1 MVISVSRPEQTVASG
16 SKVSPSALD
25 TPRDDSRAALA
36 AEGSRPWLR
45 EYPSGVPY
53 EIGPL
58 PYASLIALL
67 DDSVRRFADRPAFS
81 NLGAV
86 ITYEEFDCA
95 SRDLAAYLRQECRL
109 RPGERLAIMMP
120 NLLQYPVTFMA
131 AMRAGLVV
139 VTCNPLYTARELHYQ
154 LSDSGATAIV
164 AVETAAH
171 VVQEAIPGTQ
181 VRTTIVT
188 RVGDML
194 PPMRR
199 IAVDIAVK
207 RIKHLVP
214 AWQIEGAIPFRSALS
229 AGRELALESPSLG
242 PGDIALIQYTGGTT
256 GVPKGAVLTH
266 GNLMANLEQIS
277 AWIGKDLKE
286 GEEIVVTALPLYHV
300 FALTINLL
308 TFVKLGGHNALVTDA
323 RDIRSVVD
331 VFRKFRFTV
340 FTGVN
345 TLFRALLRHPGMRN
359 VDTSAL
365 KVAVSGAMALQR
377 DVADGWFALTGKP
390 LIAGY
395 GLTETSPLVTANRL
409 DAHAYTGSVGLP
421 VPSTEVSFRDENGN
435 EVATGEFGELC
446 VRGPQVMK
454 GYWNRDAETAAVI
467 DADGWL
473 RTGDIGCMD
482 ERGYVQISDRKK
494 DMIIVSGFKVFPN
507 EVEDVVAAYPGV
519 LEVAAVGMADA
530 KSGQAVTIVV
540 VRSDPSVT
548 AENVIE
554 HCLRELAAYKVPK
567 VVRFSDTPLPK
578 TATGKPLRRLIREQL
593 VNDREWVNDRELKD
607 ARGAR

>member
-1 MVISVSRPEQTVASG
+1 MVSTLSNPELAIARESKSPISTFG
-16 SKVSPSALD
+16 
-25 TPRDDSRAALA
+25 TPLRDGDGAQAATERA
-36 AEGSRPWLR
+36 RPWLR
-45 EYPSGVPY
+45 EYPPGVPY

-58 PYASLIALL
+58 PHSSLATLL
-67 DDSVRRFADRPAFS
+67 EDSARRFHDRPAFS

-86 ITYEEFDCA
+86 ITYAEFDRA
-95 SRDLAAYLRQECRL
+95 SRDLAAYLQQGCGL

-131 AMRAGLVV
+131 AVRAGLVV
-139 VTCNPLYTARELHYQ
+139 VACNPLYTARELHYQ
-154 LSDSGATAIV
+154 LSDSGASAIV

-171 VVQEAIPGTQ
+171 VVQDAIPGTR

-199 IAVDIAVK
+199 IAVEIAVK

-214 AWQIEGAIPFRSALS
+214 AWRIDGVIAFRSALS
-229 AGRELALESPSLG
+229 RGRDLRLESPALK
-242 PGDIALIQYTGGTT
+242 PEDIALIQYTGGTT
-256 GVPKGAVLTH
+256 GVPKGAMLTH
-266 GNLMANLEQIS
+266 ANLMANLEQIS
-277 AWIGKDLKE
+277 AWIGKDLQE
-286 GEEIVVTALPLYHV
+286 GKEIVVTALPLYHV

-308 TFVKLGGHNALVTDA
+308 AFIKLGAHNALVTDA
-323 RDIRSVVD
+323 RNIRSLVN

-345 TLFRALLRHPGMRN
+345 TLFRALLRHPGMRH

-395 GLTETSPLVTANRL
+395 GLTETSPLVAANRL

-421 VPSTEVSFRDENGN
+421 VPSTDVSFRDEAGN
-435 EVATGEFGELC
+435 EVAASEFGELC

-454 GYWNRDAETAAVI
+454 GYWNREAETAAVI
-467 DADGWL
+467 DAAGWL
-473 RTGDIGCMD
+473 RTGDIGYMD
-482 ERGYVQISDRKK
+482 ERGYIQISDRKK

-507 EVEDVVAAYPGV
+507 EVEDVVAGYPGV
-519 LEVAAVGMADA
+519 LEVAAVGTADE
-530 KSGQAVTIVV
+530 KSGQVVTIVV
-540 VRSDPSVT
+540 VRSDPKLT

-554 HCLRELAAYKVPK
+554 HCSRELAAYKVPK
-567 VVRFSDTPLPK
+567 VVRFSDAPLPK
-578 TATGKPLRRLIREQL
+578 TATGKPLRRRIREQL
-593 VNDREWVNDRELKD
+593 VNDRELQD
-607 ARGAR
+607 ARGR